1 LKDKFLERVDRPKHG
16 GLRECR
22 SSGALSTASSCD
34 DDLLNSHSPLNHH
47 GWSNSVSASVAGLGG
62 SPELDGRARI
72 VISQVDEPS
81 DRSDAAP
88 SLSTALWLAAYR
100 SLQESKPK
108 LIDVYEK
115 ILSRQLHPS
124 NEGPIITNESP
135 NFFSAEDAGT
145 VISYH
150 RSIVSKALA
159 KAKKRETMQDDI
171 LDMTSLVTH
180 HAKSIQGMLTTCPPA
195 AMAWSGFCV
204 SLPVRSVTLI
214 IFTWTV
220 R

>member
-1 LKDKFLERVDRPKHG
+1 M
-16 GLRECR
+16 
-22 SSGALSTASSCD
+22 
-34 DDLLNSHSPLNHH
+34 
-47 GWSNSVSASVAGLGG
+47 
-62 SPELDGRARI
+62 DGRARI
-72 VISQVDEPS
+72 VISQLDEPS
-81 DRSDAAP
+81 DHSDLAP
-88 SLSTALWLAAYR
+88 SLSTDLWLAAYR
-100 SLQESKPK
+100 NLQESKPK
-108 LIDVYEK
+108 LIDAYEK

-159 KAKKRETMQDDI
+159 KAKKREAMQDGI
-171 LDMTSLVTH
+171 LDMTSVITH
-180 HAKSIQGMLTTCPPA
+180 HAKSIQGMLNTCPPA

-204 SLPVRSVTLI
+204 GLPVRNVTLI
-214 IFTWTV
+214 IFTLTV